1 MNHILLVEDEPL
13 FRKGLAK
20 MITGSETNWH
30 VCGEAENGQEAEIL
44 IAERL
49 PDLVITDIRMPLMDG
64 LELLKRSKAKFPH
77 IEFIVIT
84 GFQDFQYAQAALRY
98 GAMDLLIKPCGKQDI
113 YDALD
118 KAEVR
123 VLEKQANLRK
133 AETEHALLLE
143 NTLRG
148 LLLRFPYRAELAVE
162 LEMSLADCKLI
173 LFQITDFMPSHKQY
187 MKRDM
192 PLLQFAVLNMIDELL
207 DMYHMDG
214 KLLLIENGQ
223 FALLCQDSFE
233 EKIVCEA
240 ACETVERLLGLQMTS
255 YCAGAAAGV
264 QDLADLYE
272 AGRRMLGTSMVV
284 AEGKN
289 DAQVDKQLS
298 TNRAQQQLISTQ
310 TIAFILA
317 GQIESMKLYLAQLMK
332 DIYRLSVENGKVEAL
347 SFSFALQDT
356 ARKQFEMAYDSQ
368 LLTERIALLH
378 ACGTNDEVSHW
389 TGMELDRFMSSFTAW
404 QEKYSENVVWKAA
417 RYMEEHY
424 AEQLPLQLVASQV
437 HLNATYFSHLFKK
450 ETGRSFVDYLIEL
463 RMEKAKGL
471 LANTDMKITE
481 VSGVVGYDL
490 PNYFAKLF
498 KQTTGL
504 TPKDYRKMV
513 RPDPMSSIRN

>member
-64 LELLKRSKAKFPH
+64 LELLKRTKAKYPH

-84 GFQDFQYAQAALRY
+84 GFQDFQYAQAALRH
-98 GAMDLLIKPCGKQDI
+98 GALDLLIKPCGKQDI
-113 YDALD
+113 FDALD

-133 AETEHALLLE
+133 TETEHALLLE

-148 LLLRFPYRAELAVE
+148 ILLGFPYRPELASE
-162 LEMSLADCKLI
+162 LEKSLVGCKLT
-173 LFQITDFMPSHKQY
+173 LFQIMDYMPSHKQY
-187 MKRDM
+187 AKRDM
-192 PLLQFAVLNMIDELL
+192 PLLQFAVLNMISELT
-207 DMYHMDG
+207 DMHG
-214 KLLLIENGQ
+214 IQGRLLVVENGQ
-223 FALLCQDSFE
+223 FAFIYQETED
-233 EKIVCEA
+233 EKFVCNE
-240 ACETVERLLGLQMTS
+240 ACETVERLLGLQMS
-255 YCAGAAAGV
+255 LYCAGAASG
-264 QDLADLYE
+264 LAQLAELYE
-272 AGRRMLGTSMVV
+272 AGRRMVGTLAGSADV
-284 AEGKN
+284 KT
-289 DAQVDKQLS
+289 DAQVDKP

-317 GQIESMKLYLAQLMK
+317 GQIEPMKQYLAQLMK
-332 DIYRLSVENGKVEAL
+332 EIYALPVENGKVEAL

-356 ARKQFEMAYDSQ
+356 ARKQFEMAYEPH
-368 LLTERIALLH
+368 LLTERITLLH
-378 ACGTNDEVSHW
+378 TCGTNDEVSRW
-389 TGMELDRFMSSFTAW
+389 TGLELDRFMSSFTAW

-424 AEQLPLQLVASQV
+424 AEQLPLQFVASLV

-504 TPKDYRKMV
+504 SPKDYRKMYRQDPVGNV
-513 RPDPMSSIRN
+513 RN

>member
-44 IAERL
+44 IAERQ

-64 LELLKRSKAKFPH
+64 LELLKRSKLKFPH

-84 GFQDFQYAQAALRY
+84 GFRDFQYAQAALRY

-133 AETEHALLLE
+133 VETEHALLLE

-148 LLLRFPYRAELAVE
+148 LLMRFPYRTELAAE
-162 LEMSLADCKLI
+162 LEMSLAGSKLI

-187 MKRDM
+187 TKRDM
-192 PLLQFAVLNMIDELL
+192 PLLQFAVLNMIGEWL
-207 DMYHMDG
+207 DRYHMDG

-223 FALLCQDSFE
+223 FALLCQDSFD
-233 EKIVCEA
+233 EKLVCEA
-240 ACETVERLLGLQMTS
+240 ACETVERLLGLQMSS

-272 AGRRMLGTSMVV
+272 AGRSMLGATMVV
-284 AEGKN
+284 AQDKS
-289 DAQVDKQLS
+289 DVQVDKQLS
-298 TNRAQQQLISTQ
+298 ANRAQQQLIRTQ

-317 GQIESMKLYLAQLMK
+317 GQIETMKLYLAQLMK
-332 DIYRLSVENGKVEAL
+332 EIYALPVEKGRVEAL

-356 ARKQFEMAYDSQ
+356 ARKQFDMAYEPH

-378 ACGTNDEVSHW
+378 ACSTDDEVSRW
-389 TGMELDRFMSSFTAW
+389 TGMELDRFMSSFTTW

-437 HLNATYFSHLFKK
+437 HLNAAYFSHLFKK

-481 VSGVVGYDL
+481 VSGIVGYDL

-504 TPKDYRKMV
+504 SPKDYRKMV
-513 RPDPMSSIRN
+513 RPDPISNVRN

>member
-1 MNHILLVEDEPL
+1 MHHILLVEDEPL

-30 VCGEAENGQEAEIL
+30 VCGEAENGQEAEKL
-44 IAERL
+44 IAEKL

-64 LELLKRSKAKFPH
+64 LELLKRSKLKFPH

-118 KAEVR
+118 KAEIR

-148 LLLRFPYRAELAVE
+148 LLLRFPYRAELAAE
-162 LEMSLADCKLI
+162 LAKSLAPCKLI

-192 PLLQFAVLNMIDELL
+192 PLLQFAVLNMISELL
-207 DMYHMDG
+207 DMYDMDG
-214 KLLLIENGQ
+214 RLILIENGQ
-223 FALLCQDSFE
+223 FALLCQDSCE
-233 EKIVCEA
+233 EKLVCEA
-240 ACETVERLLGLQMTS
+240 ACETVERLLGLQMSS
-255 YCAGAAAGV
+255 YCAGAAASL
-264 QDLADLYE
+264 QDLAELYE
-272 AGRRMLGTSMVV
+272 AGRSMLGATIVTV
-284 AEGKN
+284 QDKTA
-289 DAQVDKQLS
+289 AQVDKPLS

-332 DIYRLSVENGKVEAL
+332 KIYGLSLEDGKVEAL

-356 ARKQFEMAYDSQ
+356 ARKQFEIAYDPQ
-368 LLTERIALLH
+368 VRTERITRLN
-378 ACGTNDEVSHW
+378 ACCTNDEISHW
-389 TGMELDRFMSSFTAW
+389 TGVELDCFMSSFTAW

-504 TPKDYRKMV
+504 SPKDYRKMV
-513 RPDPMSSIRN
+513 RPEPGSGMRN